1 MSVRETVERLLNQ
14 LPERRTAELLFESLI
29 QIRPLLER
37 TFERDGALLSDV
49 LTLAAWSP
57 LLATTIENNPD
68 YVSWLQ
74 RERVD
79 PRVRS
84 CEELSESLARFA
96 LINSTLD
103 PHVML
108 SRFRRR
114 ELLRTYLHDIRR
126 TRTIVETTEELSN
139 LADAILDY
147 ALKLSR
153 QQLDNRFGAPQATD
167 AGGRIIAAEFCIM
180 ALGKLGS
187 FELNYSS
194 DIDLVFLYSEN
205 GMTSTGGA
213 DGQLTNRE
221 YFVKLGERLMRFVS
235 AQTGE
240 GAAYRIDVRL
250 RPHGRVSALACSLNE
265 ATAYYRSEARDW
277 EMQTLIRSR
286 TSAGS
291 ARVYA
296 TLMDIVR
303 DLIYRT
309 NVSVDD
315 ALASVR
321 AAKEAID
328 EQRER
333 NEKGFNVK
341 LGRGGIRE
349 IEFIAQALEIAHG
362 GRDPWLRSAHTL
374 ITLGRVADRSLI
386 SKEEHSQLSDAYHF
400 LRALEHRLQM
410 EHGLQTHTL
419 PSDLVRRKLVAR
431 RMNFSNGD
439 ALAQFEAALSKHTDE
454 VRAAF
459 DRVFAVE
466 PPTRAVGAGLVPARS
481 GQPQGL
487 PLHDGFTPRNTS
499 DSIASAASLL
509 AKHII
514 GPDESTANLA
524 AIIRDEI
531 ALSGNPQRA
540 TASLARIAIS
550 LEKDEP
556 PQRLSEPEAGA
567 LVRLCGVS
575 EMFGEMIA
583 NRPSLIHSLPVKAA
597 HPLRNYSD
605 ELESAIDGGDSFAA
619 DLDAL
624 RRAWS
629 RLLIEIGAND
639 AAGKVSLP
647 EVNRSLTALAIASMH
662 SALTVAEREMKRR
675 HHSTAEFR
683 VAVLGLGRLGSAGMD
698 YGSDLDIVVVFDGE
712 SPSPVPGLTHT
723 ESYVR
728 FVESFVA
735 ALSSVTREGY
745 LYRVDLRLRP
755 DGKKGPLASSAQA
768 FASYVEKRA
777 GIWEWLAY
785 VKLRAVAGD
794 WEFGRAI
801 ESQVRSRIHEL
812 GCETDAD
819 QLRAETR
826 RVRERLAKERALR
839 PNAGISI
846 KHGQGGM
853 LDVYFATRY
862 LQLRDNVPDDENDR
876 STAQSLRRLRD
887 AGSLDE
893 ATFADLS
900 DGYRFLRSV
909 DHQARLVVGR
919 SAALPLPQQSAFA
932 DIAQRLS
939 CAGAETLSAEL
950 AEQMSSI
957 HRAYERIMRDKT
969 N

>member
-14 LPERRTAELLFESLI
+14 LPERRTAELLFERLL
-29 QIRPLLER
+29 QTRPSLER
-37 TFERDGALLSDV
+37 TFQRDGALLSDV

-57 LLATTIENNPD
+57 LLGTTIENNPD

-153 QQLDNRFGAPQATD
+153 QQLDNRFGTAQATD
-167 AGGRIIAAEFCIM
+167 AQNRIIPAEFCIM

-205 GMTSTGGA
+205 GMTSAGGA

-265 ATAYYRSEARDW
+265 AIAYYQNEARDW

-291 ARVYA
+291 TRVYA

-303 DLIYRT
+303 DLIYRRD
-309 NVSVDD
+309 VSVDD
-315 ALASVR
+315 ALAGVR
-321 AAKEAID
+321 TAKEAID

-333 NEKGFNVK
+333 DEKGFNVK

-419 PSDLVRRKLVAR
+419 PNDPVRRELVAR
-431 RMNFSNGD
+431 RMNFTKG
-439 ALAQFEAALSKHTDE
+439 AQFEAALSKHTEE

-466 PPTRAVGAGLVPARS
+466 SPTLP
-481 GQPQGL
+481 QPRRDVSQE
-487 PLHDGFTPRNTS
+487 R
-499 DSIASAASLL
+499 DSVSSAASLL
-509 AKHII
+509 AKHVAASNE
-514 GPDESTANLA
+514 PAAKLA
-524 AIIRDEI
+524 ALIRDEI
-531 ALSGNPQRA
+531 TSSGNPQRA
-540 TASLARIAIS
+540 AASLARIAVS
-550 LEKDEP
+550 LEKEEP
-556 PQRLSEPEAGA
+556 AQGLSQPEARA

-575 EMFGEMIA
+575 EMFGETIA
-583 NRPSLIHSLPVKAA
+583 NRPSLIHSLPLDEAQ
-597 HPLRNYSD
+597 PPRNYSA
-605 ELESAIDGGDSFAA
+605 ELESAIGDGDSFASA
-619 DLDAL
+619 LDIL

-629 RLLIEIGAND
+629 RLLIEIGAHD
-639 AAGKVSLP
+639 ASGKVSLP
-647 EVNRSLTALAIASMH
+647 DVNRSLTELAIASMR
-662 SALTVAEREMKRR
+662 SALTIATREMNRR
-675 HHSTAEFR
+675 HQDVGEFR
-683 VAVLGLGRLGSAGMD
+683 IAVLGLGRLGSGGMD
-698 YGSDLDIVVVFDGE
+698 YGSDLDLVVVFDGAA
-712 SPSPVPGLTHT
+712 PSPVHGLTHT
-723 ESYVR
+723 EAYVR
-728 FVESFVA
+728 FVELFVA

-755 DGKKGPLASSAQA
+755 DGQKGPLASSAQA

-785 VKLRAVAGD
+785 VKLRAVGGD
-794 WEFGRAI
+794 LEFGRAI
-801 ESQVRSRIHEL
+801 ESEVRSRIHEL
-812 GCETDAD
+812 GRQTDAN

-826 RVRERLAKERALR
+826 RVRERLEKERALR
-839 PNAGISI
+839 PNAGIII

-876 STAQSLRRLRD
+876 STGQSLRRLRD
-887 AGSLDE
+887 SGSLDE
-893 ATFADLS
+893 TTFAALS
-900 DGYRFLRSV
+900 DGYRYLRSV

-932 DIAQRLS
+932 DIARRLG

-950 AEQMSSI
+950 AKQMSNI
-957 HRAYERIMRDKT
+957 HRAYERIMSDKT

>member
-1 MSVRETVERLLNQ
+1 VPLSFFAIASSRKITAMSVRETVERLLNQ
-14 LPERRTAELLFESLI
+14 LPERRTPELLFDQLLKT
-29 QIRPLLER
+29 RPSLER
-37 TFERDGALLSDV
+37 TFQREGALLSDV

-68 YVSWLQ
+68 YIAWLQ
-74 RERVD
+74 RERVA

-96 LINSTLD
+96 LINSTID

-167 AGGRIIAAEFCIM
+167 AGGRIIPAEFCIM

-250 RPHGRVSALACSLNE
+250 RPHGRVSALACSLNQ
-265 ATAYYRSEARDW
+265 AITYYQNEARDW

-291 ARVYA
+291 TRVYA
-296 TLMDIVR
+296 TLMEIVR
-303 DLIYRT
+303 DLIYRRD
-309 NVSVDD
+309 VSVDA

-321 AAKEAID
+321 TAKEAID

-333 NEKGFNVK
+333 DEKGFNVK

-374 ITLGRVADRSLI
+374 ITLGRLADRSLT

-419 PSDLVRRKLVAR
+419 PNDTARRELVAR
-431 RMNFSNGD
+431 RMNFMGGD
-439 ALAQFEAALSKHTDE
+439 ALAQFEAALHKHRDN
-454 VRAAF
+454 VRAVF

-466 PPTRAVGAGLVPARS
+466 SLTLLA
-481 GQPQGL
+481 QPKIDVSQE
-487 PLHDGFTPRNTS
+487 R
-499 DSIASAASLL
+499 DSMTSAASLL
-509 AKHII
+509 ARHVAAT
-514 GPDESTANLA
+514 DESNASLA
-524 AIIRDEI
+524 ALIRDEI
-531 ALSGNPQRA
+531 TSSANPQRA
-540 TASLARIAIS
+540 AASLARIANS
-550 LEKDEP
+550 LEKEEP
-556 PQRLSEPEAGA
+556 SPGLSQLEARA

-583 NRPSLIHSLPVKAA
+583 NRPSLIHSLPVKE
-597 HPLRNYSD
+597 PQPPRNYRS
-605 ELESAIDGGDSFAA
+605 ELESAIDDRDTFASNLDSV
-619 DLDAL
+619 

-629 RLLIEIGAND
+629 RLLIEIGAHD
-639 AAGKVSLP
+639 AANAVLLL
-647 EVNRSLTALAIASMH
+647 EVNRSLTELAIASMN
-662 SALTVAEREMKRR
+662 SALVIAEREMKRR
-675 HHSTAEFR
+675 YQEVGEFR
-683 VAVLGLGRLGSAGMD
+683 VGVLGLGRLGSGGMD

-712 SPSPVPGLTHT
+712 APAPLRGLTHT
-723 ESYVR
+723 EAYVR
-728 FVESFVA
+728 FVELFVA

-755 DGKKGPLASSAQA
+755 DGQKGSLASSAQA
-768 FASYVEKRA
+768 FTSYVEKRA

-794 WEFGRAI
+794 LDFGRAI

-812 GCETDAD
+812 GCETDAN
-819 QLRAETR
+819 QLGAETR
-826 RVRERLAKERALR
+826 RVRERLEKERALR

-846 KHGQGGM
+846 KHGRGGM

-876 STAQSLRRLRD
+876 STAQSLNRLRD

-893 ATFADLS
+893 ATFADLN

-909 DHQARLVVGR
+909 DHQARLVIGR
-919 SAALPLPQQSAFA
+919 STALPLPQRSAFA
-932 DIAQRLS
+932 DIARRVG
-939 CAGAETLSAEL
+939 CAGAENLSSEL
-950 AEQMSSI
+950 AKQMSSI
-957 HRAYERIMRDKT
+957 HRAYERIMSDKT
-969 N
+969 I

>member
-14 LPERRTAELLFESLI
+14 LPERRTAELLFDALI
-29 QIRPLLER
+29 QIRPSLER
-37 TFERDGALLSDV
+37 TFQRDGALLSDV

-68 YVSWLQ
+68 YVTWLQ

-153 QQLDNRFGAPQATD
+153 QQLDNRFGMPQATD
-167 AGGRIIAAEFCIM
+167 AGGRIIPAEFCIM

-265 ATAYYRSEARDW
+265 AIAYYRNEARDW

-291 ARVYA
+291 TRVYA

-303 DLIYRT
+303 DLIYRRD
-309 NVSVDD
+309 VSVDD

-321 AAKEAID
+321 TAKEAID

-374 ITLGRVADRSLI
+374 ITLGRLADRSLI

-419 PSDLVRRKLVAR
+419 PNDPARRELVAR

-439 ALAQFEAALSKHTDE
+439 APAQFEAALSKHTDE

-459 DRVFAVE
+459 DRVFAIQSPT
-466 PPTRAVGAGLVPARS
+466 PPPANIDIS
-481 GQPQGL
+481 HE
-487 PLHDGFTPRNTS
+487 HDS
-499 DSIASAASLL
+499 VSSAAVLL
-509 AKHII
+509 AKHVAADDASPA
-514 GPDESTANLA
+514 GFA

-540 TASLARIAIS
+540 ATSLARIAVS
-550 LEKDEP
+550 LEKEEP
-556 PQRLSEPEAGA
+556 RLGLSESEACA
-567 LVRLCGVS
+567 LVRLCEAS

-583 NRPSLIHSLPVKAA
+583 NRPSLIHSLPVDEPQAPR
-597 HPLRNYSD
+597 HYISD
-605 ELESAIDGGDSFAA
+605 LELAIDDRDSFAA

-629 RLLIEIGAND
+629 RLLIEIGTND
-639 AAGKVSLP
+639 AIGKVSLS
-647 EVNRSLTALAIASMH
+647 EVNRSLTELAIASMH
-662 SALTVAEREMKRR
+662 SALTIAEREMKRR
-675 HHSTAEFR
+675 HQAAGEFR
-683 VAVLGLGRLGSAGMD
+683 VAVLGLGRLGSGGMD
-698 YGSDLDIVVVFDGE
+698 YGSDLDIVVVFDSE

-723 ESYVR
+723 EAYVR
-728 FVESFVA
+728 FVELFVA

-755 DGKKGPLASSAQA
+755 DGKKGPLASSALA
-768 FASYVEKRA
+768 FTSYVEKRA

-785 VKLRAVAGD
+785 VKLCAVAGD
-794 WEFGRAI
+794 LEFGRAV
-801 ESQVRSRIHEL
+801 ESRARSRIHEL
-812 GCETDAD
+812 GRETDAH

-887 AGSLDE
+887 AGSLEE
-893 ATFADLS
+893 ATFAELS

-919 SAALPLPQQSAFA
+919 STALPLPQQAAFA
-932 DIAQRLS
+932 DIARRLGR
-939 CAGAETLSAEL
+939 AGAETLLSEL
-950 AEQMSSI
+950 AKQMNSI
-957 HRAYERIMRDKT
+957 HRAYEQIMSDKM

>member
-1 MSVRETVERLLNQ
+1 MSLRETVERLLHQ
-14 LPERRTAELLFESLI
+14 LPERRTAELLFDKLL
-29 QIRPLLER
+29 QTRPSLER
-37 TFERDGALLSDV
+37 TFQRDGALLSDV

-57 LLATTIENNPD
+57 LLGTTIENNPD
-68 YVSWLQ
+68 YVTWLQ

-103 PHVML
+103 SHVML

-167 AGGRIIAAEFCIM
+167 AGGRIIPAEFCIM

-194 DIDLVFLYSEN
+194 DIDLVFLYSAN
-205 GMTSTGGA
+205 GLTAAGGA
-213 DGQLTNRE
+213 DGPLTNRE

-265 ATAYYRSEARDW
+265 AIAYYQNEARDW

-291 ARVYA
+291 TRVYA
-296 TLMDIVR
+296 TLMEIVR
-303 DLIYRT
+303 DLIYRD
-309 NVSVDD
+309 VGVDD

-321 AAKEAID
+321 TAKEAID
-328 EQRER
+328 EQREHD
-333 NEKGFNVK
+333 EKGFNVK

-349 IEFIAQALEIAHG
+349 IEFVAQALEIAHG

-374 ITLGRVADRSLI
+374 ITLGRVAERSLI

-419 PSDLVRRKLVAR
+419 PNDPVRRELVAR
-431 RMNFSNGD
+431 RMNFSGGD
-439 ALAQFEAALSKHTDE
+439 ALAQFDAALSKHADD
-454 VRAAF
+454 VRTAF

-466 PPTRAVGAGLVPARS
+466 SPTVPLAKIDVSQERDLAS
-481 GQPQGL
+481 
-487 PLHDGFTPRNTS
+487 
-499 DSIASAASLL
+499 SAASLL
-509 AKHII
+509 AKHVAA
-514 GPDESTANLA
+514 GDESSARLA
-524 AIIRDEI
+524 PLIRDEI
-531 ALSGNPQRA
+531 TRSGNAQRA
-540 TASLARIAIS
+540 AASLARIAVS
-550 LEKDEP
+550 LKKEEP
-556 PQRLSEPEAGA
+556 PHGLSQPEACA

-583 NRPSLIHSLPVKAA
+583 NRPSLIHSLPVNEA
-597 HPLRNYSD
+597 HPPRDYSS
-605 ELESAIDGGDSFAA
+605 ELESAIHDSDSFPSS
-619 DLDAL
+619 LDSL

-629 RLLIEIGAND
+629 HLLIEIGAND
-639 AAGKVSLP
+639 AANEVSLP
-647 EVNRSLTALAIASMH
+647 EVNRSLTDLAIASMN
-662 SALTVAEREMKRR
+662 SALTIAEHEMMRR
-675 HHSTAEFR
+675 HQDVGEFR
-683 VAVLGLGRLGSAGMD
+683 VAVLGLGRLGSRGMD

-712 SPSPVPGLTHT
+712 APSPVPGLTHT

-728 FVESFVA
+728 FVELFVA

-755 DGKKGPLASSAQA
+755 DGQKGPLASSAQA
-768 FASYVEKRA
+768 FTSYVEKRA

-794 WEFGRAI
+794 LEFGRAI

-812 GCETDAD
+812 GGQTDAN

-826 RVRERLAKERALR
+826 RVRERLEKERALR

-876 STAQSLRRLRD
+876 STAQSLKSLRD

-893 ATFADLS
+893 ATFGDLS
-900 DGYRFLRSV
+900 DGYRYLRSV

-919 SAALPLPQQSAFA
+919 SAALPLPEQSAFA
-932 DIAQRLS
+932 DIARRLG
-939 CAGAETLSAEL
+939 CAGAENLSSEL
-950 AEQMSSI
+950 AKQMSSI
-957 HRAYERIMRDKT
+957 HRAYERIISDKKS
-969 N
+969 

>member
-14 LPERRTAELLFESLI
+14 LPEQRTPKLLFDRLLQTRPSLD
-29 QIRPLLER
+29 R
-37 TFERDGALLSDV
+37 TFQRDGALLSDV

-68 YVSWLQ
+68 YLTWLQ
-74 RERVD
+74 RERVN

-153 QQLDNRFGAPQATD
+153 QQLDNRFGTPQATD
-167 AGGRIIAAEFCIM
+167 AQGRIIPGEFCIM

-205 GMTSTGGA
+205 GMTSAGGA

-265 ATAYYRSEARDW
+265 AIAYYRNEARDW

-291 ARVYA
+291 THVYA
-296 TLMDIVR
+296 TLMEIVR
-303 DLIYRT
+303 DLIYRPD
-309 NVSVDD
+309 VSVDE
-315 ALASVR
+315 ALARVR
-321 AAKEAID
+321 TAKEAID

-333 NEKGFNVK
+333 DEKSFNVK

-374 ITLGRVADRSLI
+374 ITLGRLADRSLI

-410 EHGLQTHTL
+410 EHGLQTHTI
-419 PSDLVRRKLVAR
+419 PNDPARRELVAR
-431 RMNFSNGD
+431 RMNFSSGD
-439 ALAQFEAALSKHTDE
+439 ALPQFEAALSEHTDE
-454 VRAAF
+454 VRTAF
-459 DRVFAVE
+459 DRVFAFE
-466 PPTRAVGAGLVPARS
+466 SPTVS
-481 GQPQGL
+481 QPKFDVSQE
-487 PLHDGFTPRNTS
+487 R
-499 DSIASAASLL
+499 DSTASAASLL
-509 AKHII
+509 AKHVAAT
-514 GPDESTANLA
+514 DESTARLA
-524 AIIRDEI
+524 ALIRDEI
-531 ALSGNPQRA
+531 TSSGNPQRA
-540 TASLARIAIS
+540 ATALARIAVS
-550 LEKDEP
+550 LEKEEP
-556 PQRLSEPEAGA
+556 PLGISEPEARA
-567 LVRLCGVS
+567 LVRLCGAS

-583 NRPSLIHSLPVKAA
+583 NRPSLIHSLPIKE
-597 HPLRNYSD
+597 PQPPRNYSF
-605 ELESAIDGGDSFAA
+605 ELASAIDDSDSFVS

-629 RLLIEIGAND
+629 RLLIEIGAKD
-639 AAGKVSLP
+639 AANELALP
-647 EVNRSLTALAIASMH
+647 EVNRPLTELAVASMN
-662 SALTVAEREMKRR
+662 SALTIAEREMNRR
-675 HHSTAEFR
+675 HQDIGEFR
-683 VAVLGLGRLGSAGMD
+683 VAVLGLGRLGSGGMD

-712 SPSPVPGLTHT
+712 APSPVQGLTHT
-723 ESYVR
+723 EAYVR
-728 FVESFVA
+728 FVELFVA

-755 DGKKGPLASSAQA
+755 DGQKGPLASSAQS
-768 FASYVEKRA
+768 FTNYVEKRA

-785 VKLRAVAGD
+785 VKLRAVGGD
-794 WEFGRAI
+794 LDFGRAI

-812 GCETDAD
+812 GCQTDTN

-826 RVRERLAKERALR
+826 RVRERLEKERALR

-862 LQLRDNVPDDENDR
+862 LQLRDRLPDDGNDR
-876 STAQSLRRLRD
+876 STAQSLKSLRD
-887 AGSLDE
+887 TGSLDE

-900 DGYRFLRSV
+900 DGYSYLRSV

-919 SAALPLPQQSAFA
+919 SPALPLPQQSAFA
-932 DIAQRLS
+932 DIARRLG
-939 CAGAETLSAEL
+939 CAGAENLSSEL
-950 AEQMSSI
+950 AKQMSSI
-957 HRAYERIMRDKT
+957 HRAYERIMSDKT

>member
-1 MSVRETVERLLNQ
+1 MSVRETAERLLHQ
-14 LPERRTAELLFESLI
+14 LPERRTPELLFDTLM
-29 QIRPLLER
+29 QTRPSLER
-37 TFERDGALLSDV
+37 TFQRDGALLSDV

-68 YVSWLQ
+68 YVTWLQ

-96 LINSTLD
+96 LINSMLD

-167 AGGRIIAAEFCIM
+167 AGGRIIPAEFCIM

-187 FELNYSS
+187 FELNYAS
-194 DIDLVFLYSEN
+194 DIDLVFLYSQN
-205 GMTSTGGA
+205 GETAAGGA

-265 ATAYYRSEARDW
+265 AIAYYQHDARDW

-291 ARVYA
+291 TRVYA
-296 TLMDIVR
+296 TLMEIVR
-303 DLIYRT
+303 DLMYRPD
-309 NVSVDD
+309 VSVDD

-321 AAKEAID
+321 MAKEAID

-333 NEKGFNVK
+333 DEKGFNVK
-341 LGRGGIRE
+341 LGPGGIRE

-374 ITLGRVADRSLI
+374 ITLGRLAERYLI

-419 PSDLVRRKLVAR
+419 PNDPVRRELVAR
-431 RMNFSNGD
+431 RMNFPSR
-439 ALAQFEAALSKHTDE
+439 AQFEAALSKHTDE
-454 VRAAF
+454 VRSAF
-459 DRVFAVE
+459 ERVFA
-466 PPTRAVGAGLVPARS
+466 LDS
-481 GQPQGL
+481 GTQAPRLLNQS
-487 PLHDGFTPRNTS
+487 TPKTS
-499 DSIASAASLL
+499 VTNASAATLL
-509 AKHII
+509 AKHVATT
-514 GPDESTANLA
+514 DESPARLA
-524 AIIRDEI
+524 ALIRDEI
-531 ALSGNPQRA
+531 AASANPQRA
-540 TASLARIAIS
+540 ATSLARIAVS
-550 LEKDEP
+550 LEKEES
-556 PQRLSEPEAGA
+556 PQRVSEPEARA
-567 LVRLCGVS
+567 LVRLCAES
-575 EMFGEMIA
+575 EIFGEMIA
-583 NRPSLIHSLPVKAA
+583 NRPALIHSLPI
-597 HPLRNYSD
+597 HESPPPRNYRSD
-605 ELESAIDGGDSFAA
+605 FESAIDDGDSFAA

-629 RLLIEIGAND
+629 HLLIEIGARD
-639 AAGKVSLP
+639 AAGKISLP
-647 EVNRSLTALAIASMH
+647 EVNRSLTDLAIASMH
-662 SALTVAEREMKRR
+662 SALMIAEREMNRR
-675 HHSTAEFR
+675 HQVVSDFR
-683 VAVLGLGRLGSAGMD
+683 VAVLGLGRLGSGGMD

-712 SPSPVPGLTHT
+712 APSPVPGMTHT

-728 FVESFVA
+728 FVELFVA

-755 DGKKGPLASSAQA
+755 DGQKGPLASSAQA
-768 FASYVEKRA
+768 FTSYVEKRA

-794 WEFGRAI
+794 LEFGRTI

-812 GCETDAD
+812 GSQTDANK
-819 QLRAETR
+819 LRAETR
-826 RVRERLAKERALR
+826 RVRERLEKERALR
-839 PNAGISI
+839 SNAGISI
-846 KHGQGGM
+846 KHGRGGM

-876 STAQSLRRLRD
+876 STAQSLNRLRN
-887 AGSLDE
+887 AGSLNA

-900 DGYRFLRSV
+900 EGYRYLRSV
-909 DHQARLVVGR
+909 DHQARLIVGR

-932 DIAQRLS
+932 DIARRIG
-939 CAGAETLSAEL
+939 CANAETLSLEL
-950 AEQMSSI
+950 ATQMSSI
-957 HRAYERIMRDKT
+957 HRAYERIMSDKA

>member
-14 LPERRTAELLFESLI
+14 LPEQRTAELLFDRLI
-29 QIRPLLER
+29 QTRASLER
-37 TFERDGALLSDV
+37 TFQRDGALLSGV

-96 LINSTLD
+96 LINSTVD

-153 QQLDNRFGAPQATD
+153 QQLDNRFGTPQATD
-167 AGGRIIAAEFCIM
+167 AQGRIIPAEFCIM

-205 GMTSTGGA
+205 GMTSAGGA

-250 RPHGRVSALACSLNE
+250 RPHGRVSALACSLHE
-265 ATAYYRSEARDW
+265 AIAYYQHEARDW

-291 ARVYA
+291 TRVYA
-296 TLMDIVR
+296 TLMEIVR
-303 DLIYRT
+303 DLIYRPD
-309 NVSVDD
+309 VSVDD

-321 AAKEAID
+321 TAKEAID

-333 NEKGFNVK
+333 DEKGFNVK

-374 ITLGRVADRSLI
+374 ITLGRLADRSLI

-419 PSDLVRRKLVAR
+419 PNDPVRRELVAR
-431 RMNFSNGD
+431 RMNFSGGD
-439 ALAQFEAALSKHTDE
+439 ALAQFEAALRKHTDE

-459 DRVFAVE
+459 DRVFAVD
-466 PPTRAVGAGLVPARS
+466 S
-481 GQPQGL
+481 GTQASRLLNQS
-487 PLHDGFTPRNTS
+487 TPEACAP
-499 DSIASAASLL
+499 DASAATLL
-509 AKHII
+509 ARHV
-514 GPDESTANLA
+514 GATDESTAVLEA
-524 AIIRDEI
+524 LIRNEI
-531 ALSGNPQRA
+531 TSSGNLQRA
-540 TASLARIAIS
+540 AASLARIAVS
-550 LEKDEP
+550 LEKEEP
-556 PQRLSEPEAGA
+556 PQRLSEPETRA

-575 EMFGEMIA
+575 EMFAEMIA
-583 NRPSLIHSLPVKAA
+583 NRPSLIHSLPLNEAQ
-597 HPLRNYSD
+597 PPRNYSS
-605 ELESAIDGGDSFAA
+605 ELASSIDDSDSFASN
-619 DLDAL
+619 LDAL

-639 AAGKVSLP
+639 AAHEAPLP
-647 EVNRSLTALAIASMH
+647 EVNRSLTELAIASMN
-662 SALTVAEREMKRR
+662 SALTIAEREMKRR
-675 HHSTAEFR
+675 LQDVADFR
-683 VAVLGLGRLGSAGMD
+683 VAILGLGRLGSGGMD

-712 SPSPVPGLTHT
+712 APSPIHGLTHA
-723 ESYVR
+723 EAYVR
-728 FVESFVA
+728 FVELVVA

-755 DGKKGPLASSAQA
+755 DGQKGSLASSAQA
-768 FASYVEKRA
+768 FTSYVEKRA

-794 WEFGRAI
+794 LEFGRAI

-812 GCETDAD
+812 GRQTDAN

-826 RVRERLAKERALR
+826 RVRERLEKERALR

-853 LDVYFATRY
+853 LDVYFASRY
-862 LQLRDNVPDDENDR
+862 LQLRDNVPDDETDR
-876 STAQSLRRLRD
+876 STAQSLKRLRD
-887 AGSLDE
+887 AGSLDRG
-893 ATFADLS
+893 TFDDLS
-900 DGYRFLRSV
+900 DGYRYLRSV

-919 SAALPLPQQSAFA
+919 STTLPLPQQSAFA
-932 DIAQRLS
+932 DIARRLG
-939 CAGAETLSAEL
+939 CAGADNLSSEL
-950 AEQMSSI
+950 AKQMSSI
-957 HRAYERIMRDKT
+957 HRAYERIMSDKT

>member
-14 LPERRTAELLFESLI
+14 LPERRTAELLFDQLL
-29 QIRPLLER
+29 QTRPSLER
-37 TFERDGALLSDV
+37 TFQHDGALLSDV

-68 YVSWLQ
+68 YVTWLQ

-139 LADAILDY
+139 LADAILDH

-153 QQLDNRFGAPQATD
+153 QQLDNRFGTPQATD
-167 AGGRIIAAEFCIM
+167 AQGRIIPAEFCIM

-205 GMTSTGGA
+205 GMTSAGGA

-265 ATAYYRSEARDW
+265 AIAYYRNEARDW

-291 ARVYA
+291 THVYA
-296 TLMDIVR
+296 TLMEIVR
-303 DLIYRT
+303 DLIYRPD
-309 NVSVDD
+309 VSVDE
-315 ALASVR
+315 ALARVR
-321 AAKEAID
+321 TAKEAID

-333 NEKGFNVK
+333 DEKSFNVK

-374 ITLGRVADRSLI
+374 ITLGRLADRSLI
-386 SKEEHSQLSDAYHF
+386 SKEKHSQLSDAYHF

-419 PSDLVRRKLVAR
+419 PNDPARRELVAR
-431 RMNFSNGD
+431 RLNFSSG
-439 ALAQFEAALSKHTDE
+439 AQFEAALSKHIDE
-454 VRAAF
+454 VRTAF

-466 PPTRAVGAGLVPARS
+466 FPTLSQAKINVSQER
-481 GQPQGL
+481 
-487 PLHDGFTPRNTS
+487 
-499 DSIASAASLL
+499 DSTASAARLL
-509 AKHII
+509 AKHVAAT
-514 GPDESTANLA
+514 DESTARLA
-524 AIIRDEI
+524 ALIRDEI
-531 ALSGNPQRA
+531 TSSGNPQRA
-540 TASLARIAIS
+540 AISLARIAIS
-550 LEKDEP
+550 LEKEEP
-556 PQRLSEPEAGA
+556 PQGLSEPEARA

-583 NRPSLIHSLPVKAA
+583 NRPSLIHSLPVKE
-597 HPLRNYSD
+597 PQPPRNYRS
-605 ELESAIDGGDSFAA
+605 ELELAIDDSNSFAS

-624 RRAWS
+624 RRAWL

-639 AAGKVSLP
+639 AANELP
-647 EVNRSLTALAIASMH
+647 LLEVNRSLTDLAIASMN
-662 SALTVAEREMKRR
+662 SALTIAERGMNRR
-675 HHSTAEFR
+675 HPSVGEFR
-683 VAVLGLGRLGSAGMD
+683 VAVLGLVRLGSGGMGD
-698 YGSDLDIVVVFDGE
+698 GSD
-712 SPSPVPGLTHT
+712 S
-723 ESYVR
+723 
-728 FVESFVA
+728 
-735 ALSSVTREGY
+735 
-745 LYRVDLRLRP
+745 
-755 DGKKGPLASSAQA
+755 
-768 FASYVEKRA
+768 
-777 GIWEWLAY
+777 
-785 VKLRAVAGD
+785 
-794 WEFGRAI
+794 
-801 ESQVRSRIHEL
+801 
-812 GCETDAD
+812 
-819 QLRAETR
+819 
-826 RVRERLAKERALR
+826 
-839 PNAGISI
+839 
-846 KHGQGGM
+846 
-853 LDVYFATRY
+853 
-862 LQLRDNVPDDENDR
+862 
-876 STAQSLRRLRD
+876 
-887 AGSLDE
+887 
-893 ATFADLS
+893 
-900 DGYRFLRSV
+900 
-909 DHQARLVVGR
+909 
-919 SAALPLPQQSAFA
+919 
-932 DIAQRLS
+932 
-939 CAGAETLSAEL
+939 
-950 AEQMSSI
+950 
-957 HRAYERIMRDKT
+957 
-969 N
+969 

>member
-14 LPERRTAELLFESLI
+14 LPEPRTAELLFDRLI
-29 QIRPLLER
+29 QVRPSLER
-37 TFERDGALLSDV
+37 TFQRDGALLSGV

-68 YVSWLQ
+68 YVTWLH

-167 AGGRIIAAEFCIM
+167 ALGRIIPAEFCIM

-205 GMTSTGGA
+205 GTTSAGGA
-213 DGQLTNRE
+213 DGPLTNRE

-250 RPHGRVSALACSLNE
+250 RPHGRVSALACSLPE
-265 ATAYYRSEARDW
+265 AIAYYQHEARDW

-291 ARVYA
+291 TRVYA
-296 TLMDIVR
+296 TLMETIR
-303 DLIYRT
+303 DLIYRRD
-309 NVSVDD
+309 VSVED

-333 NEKGFNVK
+333 DEKGFNVK
-341 LGRGGIRE
+341 LGRGAIRE

-374 ITLGRVADRSLI
+374 ITLGRLADRSLI

-419 PSDLVRRKLVAR
+419 PNDAGRRELIAR
-431 RMNFSNGD
+431 RMNFSNGS
-439 ALAQFEAALSKHTDE
+439 QFEAALSKHTDE
-454 VRAAF
+454 VRSAF
-459 DRVFAVE
+459 ERVFAVE
-466 PPTRAVGAGLVPARS
+466 SSALARPKIDVS
-481 GQPQGL
+481 QE
-487 PLHDGFTPRNTS
+487 HDST
-499 DSIASAASLL
+499 ASAASLL
-509 AKHII
+509 AKHVAAN
-514 GPDESTANLA
+514 DESTARLA
-524 AIIRDEI
+524 ALISDDITSSEN
-531 ALSGNPQRA
+531 LQRA
-540 TASLARIAIS
+540 ATSLARIAVS
-550 LEKDEP
+550 LEKEEP
-556 PQRLSEPEAGA
+556 PQRLSEPEARA
-567 LVRLCGVS
+567 LVRFCGVS

-583 NRPSLIHSLPVKAA
+583 NRPSLIHSLPVSESPPPQKYA
-597 HPLRNYSD
+597 D
-605 ELESAIDGGDSFAA
+605 ELESAIDVSDSFAA

-629 RLLIEIGAND
+629 RLLIETGARD
-639 AAGKVSLP
+639 AANRTTLP

-662 SALTVAEREMKRR
+662 CALRIAVREMKRR
-675 HHSTAEFR
+675 HQGIDEFR
-683 VAVLGLGRLGSAGMD
+683 VAVLGLGRLGSGGMD

-712 SPSPVPGLTHT
+712 TASPVPGLTHT
-723 ESYVR
+723 EAYMR
-728 FVESFVA
+728 FTELFVA

-768 FASYVEKRA
+768 FTTYIEKRA

-794 WEFGRAI
+794 LEFGRGL

-812 GCETDAD
+812 GHQTDAN

-826 RVRERLAKERALR
+826 RVRERLEKERALR
-839 PNAGISI
+839 PNTGVSI

-876 STAQSLRRLRD
+876 STAQSLKRLRD
-887 AGSLDE
+887 TGSLDE
-893 ATFADLS
+893 ETFAELS
-900 DGYRFLRSV
+900 NGYRYLRSV

-932 DIAQRLS
+932 DIARRLG
-939 CAGAETLSAEL
+939 CAGAEDLSSEL
-950 AEQMSSI
+950 ATQMSSI
-957 HRAYERIMRDKT
+957 HRAYERIMSEES